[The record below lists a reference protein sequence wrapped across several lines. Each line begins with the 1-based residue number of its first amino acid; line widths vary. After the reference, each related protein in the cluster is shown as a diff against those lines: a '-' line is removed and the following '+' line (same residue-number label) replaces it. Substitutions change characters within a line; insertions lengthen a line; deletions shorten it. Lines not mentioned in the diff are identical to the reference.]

1 MINNGH
7 ARAGR
12 PPRGLGA
19 TGRRLWQT
27 FLTARSL
34 DAEAQARL
42 LNLCRLSDELERLR
56 AALAEAP
63 VLTTGSMGQ
72 VRPNPLFEQVRSHTA
87 TLNDGL
93 ARLVQSSAPVAPP
106 AGAKPLDALDRLRL
120 CHQIRVLRGGGGPR
134 LPCWRLDELPD
145 GATCPS
151 CNYVMHEQFSHAD
164 EECSVCRDMRARR
177 QRINAAAR
185 ANGADSA

>member
-1 MINNGH
+1 MTTRNGSN
-7 ARAGR
+7 R

-19 TGRRLWQT
+19 TGKLLWQT
-27 FLTARSL
+27 VLTARTL

-42 LNLCRLSDELERLR
+42 RNLCRLADELERLR

-72 VRPNPLFEQVRSHTA
+72 TRPHPLFEQCRAHTQ

-93 ARLVQSSAPVAPP
+93 ARLVQSSAPA
-106 AGAKPLDALDRLRL
+106 ASTTSKPLNALDRLRL
-120 CHQIRVLRGGGGPR
+120 CHEIRVLRGSDGPR
-134 LPCWRLDELPD
+134 LPCWRLDEMPD
-145 GATCPS
+145 GAVCPS
-151 CNYVMHEQFSHAD
+151 CNTVMHEQFSHAD
-164 EECSVCRDMRARR
+164 EDCSVCRHMRARR